1 MTADSQTTSEAAK
14 DPITTALED
23 GRVKERLLA
32 AARSFLGQRAYSL
45 SATQRQAKAE
55 EIVSNTIEKVW
66 ERRRDYKPDR
76 DVVSWMVGFVSN
88 ITCEHLKK
96 NARSPTGPPLEA
108 PGLEDL
114 AVDLFRKESD
124 KVDDKDQVDRLL
136 KQLNADEKQL
146 IEMKYFKDMTFEE
159 IAEQM
164 NSNENAVRVKH
175 HRLISRLRR
184 ECCASGEVQS

>member
-1 MTADSQTTSEAAK
+1 MTADSQTSEAEK

-32 AARSFLGQRAYSL
+32 AARSFLGQRAYNL
-45 SATQRQAKAE
+45 SAAERQAQAD
-55 EIVSNTIEKVW
+55 EIVSNAIEKVW
-66 ERRRDYKPDR
+66 ERRHDYQPNR
-76 DVVSWMVGFVSN
+76 DVVSWMVGFVCN
-88 ITCEHLKK
+88 ITREHLKK
-96 NARSPTGPPLEA
+96 NARSPTGPPPEA

-114 AVDLFRKESD
+114 AVDVFRTESD
-124 KVDDKDQVDRLL
+124 KVDNKDQVDRLL

-146 IEMKYFKDMTFEE
+146 IEMKYYKDMTFEE

-175 HRLISRLRR
+175 HRLISRLRQ
-184 ECCASGEVQS
+184 ECCTSGEVQS